1 MSKAHY
7 DEETGLFIKDQ
18 PKQKMVKAYITR
30 STEEEFATFGERTK
44 IVDVLFKEVSK
55 IPSDWIPYGTFF
67 HDERMFVY
75 SSAWDEEEQRYVLL
89 IDLAQ
94 TGQIVGLIPSIE
106 DVADEDEAGPV
117 FH

>member
-7 DEETGLFIKDQ
+7 DEETGLFIENH
-18 PKQKMVKAYITR
+18 PKQKMVKAYFT
-30 STEEEFATFGERTK
+30 TPAVEEFATFGERTK

-75 SSAWDEEEQRYVLL
+75 SSAWDEEEQRYLLL
-89 IDLAQ
+89 IDLAS
-94 TGQIVGLIPSIE
+94 TGQIVGLMPSIE
-106 DVADEDEAGPV
+106 DVADEDETGPV